1 MIKPIFAAIGILW
14 GASSVAFADVD
25 TLECN
30 TARAIRVKVG
40 GLHEFCL
47 LRGGDA
53 QIFKIDGRTVSLS
66 FEGRCRGDDEII
78 PALGAA
84 SAGQLVL
91 TLDDLPGRIF
101 IVQPLV
107 IAPYNPDT
115 DSNWRFT
122 PMWMQVGDPIRIDV
136 GAPERRLKV

>member
-1 MIKPIFAAIGILW
+1 MKSIFMAIGILW
-14 GASSVAFADVD
+14 GTSSVAIADVD
-25 TLECN
+25 TLECD
-30 TARAIRVKVG
+30 TAMAIRVKVEKFR
-40 GLHEFCL
+40 EFCL
-47 LRGGDA
+47 LRDGEA
-53 QIFKIDGRTVSLS
+53 EVFKVGGRTVSLR
-66 FEGRCRGDDEII
+66 FEGRYRREDEVTA
-78 PALGAA
+78 ALGAA